1 MSYKSELFNE
11 VLEKFEVEE
20 MKLFCIDLLE
30 KRPEINYFMSSSTTN
45 KHHNPTQCQ
54 AGGQILHEIMVASV
68 MNYLLGL
75 EYIKEK
81 YPQPKKR
88 DALRI
93 AAIMHDCCKTGK
105 GKFTVHDHPILGGK
119 FVEECNVEHDINIKL
134 KQYIN
139 RLIQSHSG
147 EWVTSKKSKFVLP
160 KPENGEQFLVH
171 LCDYLSSRADIDMIF
186 PENLLESVKKVA
198 VPAPED
204 FFFSFGKYK
213 NMSFSEV
220 EKTDKSYLVWL
231 RDQNKMPI
239 TEPLKTLLEQ
249 IGDDI

>member
-1 MSYKSELFNE
+1 
-11 VLEKFEVEE
+11 
-20 MKLFCIDLLE
+20 
-30 KRPEINYFMSSSTTN
+30 
-45 KHHNPTQCQ
+45 
-54 AGGQILHEIMVASV
+54 
-68 MNYLLGL
+68 
-75 EYIKEK
+75 
-81 YPQPKKR
+81 
-88 DALRI
+88 
-93 AAIMHDCCKTGK
+93 MHDCCKTGK